1 LFDYHPKPLR
11 SPITFLHVANLHPV
25 KDQETLIRA
34 FAIINASIPSQLI
47 IVGSGVDYDKVMGWI
62 AEHRLEN
69 VFIKEPVP
77 YEQLSTIYHSA
88 DVLLHTSL
96 SEGQSEVVTEAMSC
110 GLPVCGTRVG
120 LMHDLPGCCVT
131 ADVRDYKTLAEK
143 TIALMKDQERMNE
156 IRMKAQHWTSQH
168 DITWTSKKLM
178 SLYGS

>member
-1 LFDYHPKPLR
+1 
-11 SPITFLHVANLHPV
+11 
-25 KDQETLIRA
+25 
-34 FAIINASIPSQLI
+34 LI

-62 AEHRLEN
+62 AGHRLEN

-120 LMHDLPGCCVT
+120 LMHDLPECCVT

-168 DITWTSKKLM
+168 DITWTSKQLM